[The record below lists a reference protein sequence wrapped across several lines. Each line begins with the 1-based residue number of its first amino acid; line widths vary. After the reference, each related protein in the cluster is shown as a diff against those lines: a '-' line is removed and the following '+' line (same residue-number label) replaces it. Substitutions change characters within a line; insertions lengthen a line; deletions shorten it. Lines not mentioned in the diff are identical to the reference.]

1 MEAARRHIELEN
13 EAEANTDLGCLSMAI
28 EGMQLARKVN
38 TESPHDE
45 IKRSLNHRI
54 IGQPEAV
61 DSIIQALDREK
72 FRNPNR
78 PIASYLFLGPTG
90 VGKSQTAKELAKL
103 LHEGSEHGYLRI
115 DCTQFSEASDMAA
128 LVGAPPKYVG
138 REQDPL
144 LDPEVIERDKSV
156 ILFDEIEK
164 GHRQLH
170 DLLMQILGDGEIT
183 LLNGG
188 QTVSFRNSIV
198 IMTSN
203 TGSRDIMDAVNKES
217 IGFQTGA
224 TQENSASSSK
234 KKVEKAVFKSLERQF
249 RPEFIGR
256 INRLVTFSPLSD
268 AQFEEALDRYV
279 EEMNSWEQSVESGV
293 SLSLSPELRGE
304 VVKSSDRRRKLGVR
318 AIIDCFEQ
326 SVQSD
331 FINLVLQDG
340 IPANSQVYAVPATNP
355 KEGARS
361 GVEAAFYYKSIP
373 EQPKALNTEKTNVPA
388 PVDSQTMHVGPIIND
403 MSPLIDGNSPLG
415 SLAKQQP
422 SARKHD

>member
-1 MEAARRHIELEN
+1 MEAVRQHIELGSET
-13 EAEANTDLGCLSMAI
+13 EISTDLGYLSMGI
-28 EGMQLARKVN
+28 EGMQLARKVD

-45 IKRSLNHRI
+45 IKRALNHRI

-61 DSIIQALDREK
+61 DSIVQALDREK

-90 VGKSQTAKELAKL
+90 VGKSQTAKELARL
-103 LHEGSEHGYLRI
+103 LHDDSQDGEPGYLRI

-144 LDPEVIERDKSV
+144 LDPKIIEKDKSV

-203 TGSRDIMDAVNKES
+203 TGSKDIVEATSNES
-217 IGFQTGA
+217 IGFQTSA
-224 TQENSASSSK
+224 TQKTGAALK
-234 KKVEKAVFKSLERQF
+234 KKVEKEVFKSLERQF

-256 INRLVTFSPLSD
+256 INRLVTFSPLND
-268 AQFEEALDRYV
+268 AQFGEALDRYV
-279 EEMNSWEQSVESGV
+279 EEMNGWEQNVESGV

-304 VVKSSDRRRKLGVR
+304 VVKNSERRRKLGVR
-318 AIIDCFEQ
+318 AVIDCFERT
-326 SVQSD
+326 VQSD
-331 FINLVLQDG
+331 FINLVIRDG
-340 IPANSQVYAVPATNP
+340 IPADSQVYAVPATDSETGSRP
-355 KEGARS
+355 E
-361 GVEAAFYYKSIP
+361 GVEVAFYYKSVP
-373 EQPKALNTEKTNVPA
+373 KQPKPIKTEETPKEGYEPIYI
-388 PVDSQTMHVGPIIND
+388 GPTIE
-403 MSPLIDGNSPLG
+403 ST
-415 SLAKQQP
+415 KQP
-422 SARKHD
+422 DDIA